1 MSERYLVVEVVE
13 ARSLS
18 PSDVNGWADPFAK
31 VYLNNSSIGKTKY
44 ISRTLNPQWKETFH
58 SKKRIE
64 AVDTLFVKIYDHDS
78 FSTNDLIGQ
87 VKIELPAFNDGKW
100 SIRWYRLY
108 SDDEYK
114 IKVRGYVCL
123 KIQFVHDVKDAFKDE
138 DHDTQPEIEDAE
150 KRKQMKIEAAHKRE
164 ALVEQHKQMTAN
176 QTVHNEEFRQQ
187 QYQNQQQ
194 RKVDPTYVPGIS
206 PQAVNP
212 QLIPQAPLTPGMQPP
227 PAPPNVQ
234 YPQQPTQIAP
244 GVYTYD

>member
-1 MSERYLVVEVVE
+1 MGERYLVVEVVE

-31 VYLNNSSIGKTKY
+31 VFLNDSSMGKTKY

-58 SKKRIE
+58 SKKKIE

-87 VKIELPAFNDGKW
+87 VKVELTAYNDGKW
-100 SIRWYRLY
+100 STLWHRLY
-108 SDDEYK
+108 IDDEYT

-123 KIQFVHDVKDAFKDE
+123 RIQFVDDVKDAFREE
-138 DHDTQPEIEDAE
+138 DHDKQPEIDAE
-150 KRKQMKIEAAHKRE
+150 EERKQRKIEAAHKRE

-176 QTVHNEEFRQQ
+176 QSIHNEEFRQQ

-194 RKVDPTYVPGIS
+194 RKVDPTYVPGVS

-212 QLIPQAPLTPGMQPP
+212 KLISQAPLVPGMQ
-227 PAPPNVQ
+227 APPEP
-234 YPQQPTQIAP
+234 PQ
-244 GVYTYD
+244 